1 MKRIYIAMLLTV
13 LFVLC
18 GCNQEKRQENNLLPA
33 SHEPFIYTEIE
44 EVDCMTVDESGLLY
58 TCVWKPQEST
68 GPVLATEYV
77 YRPDGQQISIY
88 DLDGNCIDS
97 QTLEFGNGTCENMLF
112 HGDILYCVVSHM
124 GYNCPV
130 LFAVDTTQWTVTEA
144 MQLKGYS
151 MVSYLEPVGDY
162 FYILGRYREA
172 FDTEYSDAQAM
183 SYRYNRISRI
193 NMTEQQPRL
202 ELMNVELPVAMYA
215 MGRETLVMYRYVDGI
230 GYGFI
235 EFDQQAGTLTEAG
248 WKNNGVSL
256 INFGGCDEGFLYIR
270 QQLYSTGLYY
280 GTPDGK
286 EAQVYPEKVWLNRPI
301 AYQKG
306 FAFFF
311 NLEDNQ
317 MYRICVAYTIQD
329 NPPLQFLQMETAQD
343 FPYDCGFQMEKN
355 MITEEELALKVL
367 AQDRDFDLFL
377 LSSGS
382 YVADS
387 IRKNG
392 VFYTLNDVEGVEEY
406 LNACFPYLNELARNE
421 EGDIWMVP
429 VMLAVPG
436 IIYNKEYCAA
446 QGVDFTS
453 MDLEKFLIFT
463 EEAKEENPDYIDIS
477 EYVYKESL
485 IRQYLSKYN
494 TFDTDLFRKYAKIA
508 KAVCKYDWIFHGKIA
523 DSVCYD
529 ADIMPGMEEEYPLQT
544 RGELPEFYY
553 FYNVYSQALKSLQ
566 NNAGDMEEIGM
577 LGVPKMEENMKN
589 GGTLTFM
596 AVNPQSENLEA
607 TLEYISAFSKYML
620 TKQDSFLLS
629 DKSTYTDTPFTRD
642 WYELY
647 ANGTVYFGMEGEVF
661 LDTFH
666 DYLEGTIDLE
676 TAIAEMERRRK
687 LYLEE

>member
-172 FDTEYSDAQAM
+172 FDMEYSDAQAM

-215 MGRETLVMYRYVDGI
+215 TGRETLVMYRYVDGT

-235 EFDQQAGTLTEAG
+235 EFDQQAGTLTEAV

-270 QQLYSTGLYY
+270 HQLYSSGLYY

-317 MYRICVAYTIQD
+317 MYRICVADTIQD

-355 MITEEELALKVL
+355 MVTEEELALKVL

-382 YVADS
+382 YVGDS

-392 VFYTLNDVEGVEEY
+392 VFYTLNEVEGVEEY

-436 IIYNKEYCAA
+436 IIYNKEYCAV

-477 EYVYKESL
+477 DYVYRESL
-485 IRQYLSKYN
+485 IRQYLCKYS

-508 KAVCKYDWIFHGKIA
+508 KSVCKYDWFFHGKIA

-529 ADIMPGMEEEYPLQT
+529 ADIMPGMEDEYPLQT

-589 GGTLTFM
+589 CGTLTFM

-629 DKSTYTDTPFTRD
+629 DKSTYTDTPFTKD
-642 WYELY
+642 WYELC
-647 ANGTVYFGMEGEVF
+647 ANGTVYFGMESEVF
-661 LDTFH
+661 LSTFNE
-666 DYLEGTIDLE
+666 YLNDTIDLE